1 MAANKRDYYEVLGVS
16 KSSSVDEI
24 KSAYRKMAI
33 KFHPD
38 KNPGNKEA
46 EEKFKEATEAY
57 EILSNPEKKQAYDN
71 YGFDGVNS
79 MGGGFSGSDF
89 HEFQGFEDIFGN
101 VEDFFGSFFG
111 SGGGA
116 RSRGRSRRSRG
127 SDLRY
132 DLNISMEDVYKD
144 TEVKIKLKKREVC
157 TTCGGSGAK
166 PGTKSQT
173 CPTCGGVGAVRQSQ
187 GFFSIQTTCPRC
199 QGTGKIL
206 TSPCITCN
214 GTGLEYRQK
223 TLAVK
228 IPAGV
233 EDGTR
238 IRIPG
243 EGEGGEGGSSN
254 GDLYVVVNIS
264 PHKYYERHG
273 RDLYCRIPIS
283 IFQATLGTQVELV
296 TLDGKKVSLKI
307 PSGTQNGRVL
317 RLHSMG
323 LPGLRGSGKGDL
335 NAIVSIQ
342 VPEKLSGEEKSLME
356 KISKLRDEPSAI
368 EPLPLT
374 EKTSG

>member
-1 MAANKRDYYEVLGVS
+1 MASNKRDYYEVLGVS
-16 KSSSVDEI
+16 KSASADEI
-24 KSAYRKMAI
+24 KTAYRKLAI

-46 EEKFKEATEAY
+46 EDKFKEATEAY
-57 EILSNPEKKQAYDN
+57 EVLSSPEKKQAYDN

-79 MGGGFSGSDF
+79 MGGGFGGGTDF

-111 SGGGA
+111 AGGG
-116 RSRGRSRRSRG
+116 RGRGQSRRNRG

-157 TTCGGSGAK
+157 TTCSGSGAK
-166 PGTKSQT
+166 PGTKSST
-173 CPTCGGVGAVRQSQ
+173 CSTCGGAGAVRQSQ

-199 QGTGKIL
+199 HGSGKTIN
-206 TSPCITCN
+206 SPCMTCN
-214 GTGLEYRQK
+214 GTGLEFRQK

-243 EGEGGEGGSSN
+243 EGEGGENGASS
-254 GDLYVVVNIS
+254 GDLFVVVNIS
-264 PHKYYERHG
+264 PHKHFERHEK
-273 RDLYCRIPIS
+273 DLYCRIPIS
-283 IFQATLGTQVELV
+283 IYQAALGTQVELE

-307 PSGTQNGRVL
+307 PAGTQNGRVM

-323 LPGLRGSGKGDL
+323 LPGLRGSGRGDL
-335 NAIVSIQ
+335 NAIVAIQ
-342 VPEKLSGEEKSLME
+342 VPERLTGEEKSLLE
-356 KISKLRDEPSAI
+356 KISKLRNDPIAI
-368 EPLPLT
+368 QPLPLS
-374 EKTSG
+374 EKN